1 MSICFFWL
9 PRDEYLAKQSGI
21 IMLFGEEEKILAR
34 LKRFCAYRERCC
46 FEVQQ
51 KLQLLKVPR
60 DIVNRF
66 LQTLQ
71 NEGFINEERYAR
83 LFAGGYFRQKKW
95 GKRKIV
101 AALRQ
106 KGIAEADIRRGLQ
119 EINTTEYMQA
129 LNRLTEK
136 TWKQFTREDKNKRI
150 IKVRA
155 SLMRKGFEPEL
166 VSRAVTQLATSVK

>member
-1 MSICFFWL
+1 
-9 PRDEYLAKQSGI
+9 
-21 IMLFGEEEKILAR
+21 MLLLGEEEKILAR

-46 FEVQQ
+46 REVQQ
-51 KLQLLKVPR
+51 KLQGLGVPR
-60 DIVNRF
+60 GLINGF
-66 LQTLQ
+66 IQTLLR
-71 NEGFINEERYAR
+71 EGYIHEERFAM

-119 EINTTEYMQA
+119 EINSTEYLQV
-129 LNRLTEK
+129 LHRLTEK
-136 TWKQFTREDKNKRI
+136 TWKQYTREDKDKRVT
-150 IKVRA
+150 KVRA

-166 VSRAVTQLATSVK
+166 VNKAVNQFANSAK